1 MTGKKNIL
9 SYISQ
14 DKKTNYD
21 SILEYLQKNTK
32 VFNQKGLIEEDE
44 LQQMKE
50 RAKQNKGNIWHGFI
64 SLNEENS
71 HKIDTLEKS
80 IVLVNQTFFTFFQS
94 AKLNS
99 KNIDLI
105 CSLHTD
111 RPHHLHIHFVFW
123 EKEPTYQEKDGT
135 LTYRKKGKIDKKA
148 LDKMFVKT
156 GIFVSE
162 NRDDLS
168 RKRQEAIKALREMTA
183 IKVAMKSKDEI
194 KKAILS
200 LAKELPKTGRVSYG
214 SQDMKPYRERVDQIV
229 KMLLDYNGKARVAN
243 RQFYEELEKRK
254 KVIENIMNQTFA
266 YSERNLDEER
276 IKEYLPLYHFNIDK
290 KNIDIIEKIE
300 KDYQRRQGNL
310 VLQLA
315 KFIKPEFYERK
326 KNYTVNHI
334 GLKKSIRISEKKINQ
349 MFNLFMLSFGEES
362 ELLQKQYTNRL
373 QEIEE
378 EIKQEKK
385 KEEEKSKR

>member
-1 MTGKKNIL
+1 M
-9 SYISQ
+9 
-14 DKKTNYD
+14 
-21 SILEYLQKNTK
+21 
-32 VFNQKGLIEEDE
+32 
-44 LQQMKE
+44 
-50 RAKQNKGNIWHGFI
+50 
-64 SLNEENS
+64 
-71 HKIDTLEKS
+71 
-80 IVLVNQTFFTFFQS
+80 LVNQTFFTFFQS

-156 GIFVSE
+156 VIFVIE

-183 IKVAMKSKDEI
+183 IKVAMNSKEEI

>member
-1 MTGKKNIL
+1 
-9 SYISQ
+9 
-14 DKKTNYD
+14 
-21 SILEYLQKNTK
+21 
-32 VFNQKGLIEEDE
+32 
-44 LQQMKE
+44 
-50 RAKQNKGNIWHGFI
+50 
-64 SLNEENS
+64 
-71 HKIDTLEKS
+71 
-80 IVLVNQTFFTFFQS
+80 
-94 AKLNS
+94 
-99 KNIDLI
+99 
-105 CSLHTD
+105 
-111 RPHHLHIHFVFW
+111 
-123 EKEPTYQEKDGT
+123 
-135 LTYRKKGKIDKKA
+135 
-148 LDKMFVKT
+148 MFVKT

-162 NRDDLS
+162 NRVDLS

-183 IKVAMKSKDEI
+183 IKVAMNSKEEI

-200 LAKELPKTGRVSYG
+200 LAKELPKTGRISYG

-276 IKEYLPLYHFNIDK
+276 MKEYLPLYHFNIDK